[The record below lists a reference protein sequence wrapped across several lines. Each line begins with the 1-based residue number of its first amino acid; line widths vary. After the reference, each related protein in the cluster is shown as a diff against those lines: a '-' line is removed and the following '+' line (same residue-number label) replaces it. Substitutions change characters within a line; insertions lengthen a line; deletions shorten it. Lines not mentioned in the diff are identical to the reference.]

1 MPIGVSESTGS
12 VQIYLNS
19 KYANIKPNNGD
30 SGFCIFEFPNIVIP
44 DGNAAYLSL
53 QQAVIPYSFYSINE
67 NNNTVSITDSA
78 LDTYNFSITPGN
90 YNISQLIT
98 AMIDEL
104 GGGWSIT
111 YNSIT
116 NKMTIINDTLDFTLN
131 STGTLNNA
139 IGFSE
144 SANSQSVSK
153 SLTSTHCINLNQVRA
168 LNMEIDMPT
177 STLNVAQPLNNNILA
192 TIPVVAQPF
201 GMIYF
206 SNPNNFRV
214 NMYCE
219 KMNMIKVKFIDNLGN
234 LVNFNEVN
242 WQATLQIDIENFR
255 D

>member
-19 KYANIKPNNGD
+19 KYATLKPNNND
-30 SGFCIFEFPNIVIP
+30 SGLCVFEFPNIIIP

-67 NNNTVSITDSA
+67 YNNTVSITDEND
-78 LDTYNFSITPGN
+78 DTYNFSITSGN
-90 YNISQLIT
+90 YNITQLIN
-98 AMIDEL
+98 ALIAEL

-116 NKMTIINDTLDFTLN
+116 NKITITNSTLDFTLN
-131 STGTLNNA
+131 STGTLNHA

-144 SANSQSVSK
+144 TANSQSVSR
-153 SLTSTHCINLNQVRA
+153 SLTSSHSINLNQIRA

-201 GMIYF
+201 GMIFY

-242 WQATLQIDIENFR
+242 WQATLQIDVENFR